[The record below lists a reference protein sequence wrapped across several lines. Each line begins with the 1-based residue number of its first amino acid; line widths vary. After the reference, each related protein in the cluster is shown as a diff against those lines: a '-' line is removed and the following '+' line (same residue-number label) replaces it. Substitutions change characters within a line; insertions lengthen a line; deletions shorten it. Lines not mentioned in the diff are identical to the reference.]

1 MTNKRL
7 FNLFDE
13 VGLTGEQ
20 ILDIPMGTDLQIRMV
35 IARKKKLNCF
45 RNLTTVDKCIY
56 LVHLNK
62 FK

>member
-45 RNLTTVDKCIY
+45 EI
-56 LVHLNK
+56 
-62 FK
+62 